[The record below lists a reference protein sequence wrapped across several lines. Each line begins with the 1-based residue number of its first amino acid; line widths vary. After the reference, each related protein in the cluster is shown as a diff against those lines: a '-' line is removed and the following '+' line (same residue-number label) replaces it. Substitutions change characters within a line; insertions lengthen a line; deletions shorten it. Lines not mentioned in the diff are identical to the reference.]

1 MAKKVKVKKIK
12 KKTHSGLKK
21 ALNIRQ
27 SGSITINKAGNNHQ
41 TGKKSPAQSK
51 RAGSKVELNKSDLK
65 RFKSVI

>member
-1 MAKKVKVKKIK
+1 MGKGPKTHKGTKKI
-12 KKTHSGLKK
+12 
-21 ALNIRQ
+21 LNIRQ

-65 RFKSVI
+65 RFKNVI